1 MITKKTLIKKLKKD
15 IYRLE
20 TKIKYINLCNIKNI
34 SLYIATK
41 LFILIEDK
49 LPLLLASFIVFNS
62 YTSKN
67 KIPFK
72 RTEITEPNMIEV
84 IDTSTGIHIEN
95 KETNYEHAHKVLEH
109 STAWYVNENGYYERI
124 VTSYQIDLNIFTDNI
139 ENILNMTKEEVDSLL
154 MISNVSR
161 VEKSSLIEEDKIYN
175 EEVLVYINC
184 YIDKENPIIRKET
197 MGEEILEDISYIITM
212 TFLSEALKGVKN
224 IIIKD
229 YVKNKLNILEAK
241 YRPINKNE
249 LERLN
254 KILELRKEN
263 LLLLEGDKEIK
274 ENNKKRTRIK

>member
-20 TKIKYINLCNIKNI
+20 TKIKYINLCNLKNI
-34 SLYIATK
+34 SLYLATK
-41 LFILIEDK
+41 LCILIEDK

-124 VTSYQIDLNIFTDNI
+124 VTSYQIDWKAFTDNI
-139 ENILNMTKEEVDSLL
+139 DNILNMTKEEVDSLL

-161 VEKSSLIEEDKIYN
+161 VEKSSLTEEDKIYN

-212 TFLSEALKGVKN
+212 TCFSEALKGVKN

-254 KILELRKEN
+254 KILELRKQN
-263 LLLLEGDKEIK
+263 LLLLEGNKEIK